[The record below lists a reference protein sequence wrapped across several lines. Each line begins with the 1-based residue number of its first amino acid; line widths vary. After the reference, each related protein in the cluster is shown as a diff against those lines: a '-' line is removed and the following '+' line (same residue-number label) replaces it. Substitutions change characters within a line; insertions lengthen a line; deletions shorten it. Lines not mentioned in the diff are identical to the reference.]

1 MAMLRVSSY
10 RKLFEDDSWR
20 RNGGLSVRCAGQYQA
35 SVRSVW
41 VLLTTFKILRCTNMS
56 TSLSVRGMAF

>member
-20 RNGGLSVRCAGQYQA
+20 RNGGLSVRCAGQYRA

-41 VLLTTFKILRCTNMS
+41 VLLTTFKVYKHVHQFVCEGYGILT
-56 TSLSVRGMAF
+56 